1 MAKVIS
7 SESKH
12 QETAKAKI
20 IVFIFQKDFF
30 VFRSSNHCHTASVR
44 SRVPCEYVQ
53 QIQIILSWLLAI
65 SQKKCESNNT
75 QQNGNENGECH
86 TML

>member
-1 MAKVIS
+1 MHFQLPDHPLEQQNYS
-7 SESKH
+7 FHLSKRFFC
-12 QETAKAKI
+12 
-20 IVFIFQKDFF
+20 VFW
-30 VFRSSNHCHTASVR
+30 SSNHCYTPLVR

-75 QQNGNENGECH
+75 QQNGKENGEYH
-86 TML
+86 TVL